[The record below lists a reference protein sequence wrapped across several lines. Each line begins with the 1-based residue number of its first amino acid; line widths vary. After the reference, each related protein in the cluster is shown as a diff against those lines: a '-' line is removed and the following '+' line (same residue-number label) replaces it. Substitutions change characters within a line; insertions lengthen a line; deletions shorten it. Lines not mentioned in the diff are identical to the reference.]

1 MPAHIREYQRAPTAE
16 DALTLLER
24 ETIETA
30 PLIPRPRLPDDGF
43 PAAAAV
49 VDLQALPWDYIS
61 REPANLRIGGNTRLQ
76 TLVDNVAVRAV
87 ANGVIAEAA
96 ALAAPRTLRNLA
108 TLAGALDGAADGPP
122 ELLLALLALGAR
134 VTVQRGAAPQGAPL
148 RDYKSSST
156 GLLVEVA
163 VDVTASSTAGLAR
176 VARTP
181 LDQAIVSAVGAVVG
195 QRARVAV
202 AGASPLPI
210 VAEAAL
216 DDAPAAVIERLVT
229 TVTSQAAPVADY
241 RGSADYRRKMAGVL
255 ARRALEA
262 AFAKG
267 ANA

>member
-122 ELLLALLALGAR
+122 ELLLALLALDAQA
-134 VTVQRGAAPQGAPL
+134 TVQRRAAPQGAPL